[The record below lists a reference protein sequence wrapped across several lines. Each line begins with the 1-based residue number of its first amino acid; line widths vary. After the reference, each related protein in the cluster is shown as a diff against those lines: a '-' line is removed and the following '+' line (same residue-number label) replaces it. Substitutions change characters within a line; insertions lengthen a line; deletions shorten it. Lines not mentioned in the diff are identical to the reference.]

1 MKWKSTENTQKNMNK
16 LNEIIKKELN
26 YQPKLVLKN
35 IKTKNILNI
44 NNATNQH
51 MK

>member
-1 MKWKSTENTQKNMNK
+1 MNK

-44 NNATNQH
+44 NNVTNQH
-51 MK
+51 MNSKETNI